1 MATDK
6 KRRGKTLRFILLR
19 DVGDVFAT
27 DQVTIGDVLAVLRTL
42 KGA

>member
-19 DVGDVFAT
+19 GVGDVLVR
-27 DQVTIGDVLAVLRTL
+27 DDVGQDDVLAVLDGL
-42 KGA
+42 GEA